1 MVVDNEPK
9 DNIRDEE
16 SIDLDE
22 TVDWEAEFDEDQDE
36 LTGIGTSPSNKS
48 LSCVR
53 IFRCVNGMTHLICVS
68 VIRTQGYSSVHNT
81 ARRGFKF

>member
-1 MVVDNEPK
+1 MSDEGDVVFDNEPK

-16 SIDLDE
+16 SIAEQDLDE

-48 LSCVR
+48 SDCVR
-53 IFRCVNGMTHLICVS
+53 IFRCVN
-68 VIRTQGYSSVHNT
+68 
-81 ARRGFKF
+81 